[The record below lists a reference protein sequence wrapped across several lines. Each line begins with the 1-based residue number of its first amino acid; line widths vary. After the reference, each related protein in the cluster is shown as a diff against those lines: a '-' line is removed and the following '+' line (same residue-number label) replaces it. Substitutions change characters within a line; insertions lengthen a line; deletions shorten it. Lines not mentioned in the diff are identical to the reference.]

1 MSLSL
6 HRESIDALDCAIKS
20 IKKDERGNN
29 SFPAQITTYILSNST
44 AKEHQEEG
52 FFAFIELMRK
62 RAALVWE
69 VYCAKQEHGIDAY
82 DKEREKAVISNMDNA
97 RFFRIFA
104 LCVAEFRN
112 MQIRQADKDAR
123 DKVTYVDGDAVPKAR
138 IDIPA
143 SMCKILGFH
152 PEEDDLLSRLKTWRS
167 LTELRDL
174 SEKLVVLG
182 KSLGEGH
189 NLGLD
194 VYTVYFNGLF
204 ESKDFDGCAE
214 VLKDLIQ
221 CMNDIKL

>member
-44 AKEHQEEG
+44 AKEQQEEG

-69 VYCAKQEHGIDAY
+69 VYCAKQEQGIDAY

-104 LCVAEFRN
+104 LCVEEFRN
-112 MQIRQADKDAR
+112 MQIRQAVKDTR
-123 DKVTYVDGDAVPKAR
+123 DKIAYVDGEAVPRAR
-138 IDIPA
+138 IDVRA
-143 SMCKILGFH
+143 SVVKILGFD
-152 PEEDDLLSRLKTWRS
+152 PNSVQTFREAVRGIGLTRIKEMGDRLVILGRSIGEEN
-167 LTELRDL
+167 
-174 SEKLVVLG
+174 
-182 KSLGEGH
+182 

-194 VYTVYFNGLF
+194 EFKYHFQGLY
-204 ESKDFDGCAE
+204 EAKDYDACVNAVE
-214 VLKDLIQ
+214 ELADSL
-221 CMNDIKL
+221 L